1 MRLPRSALLLGLART
16 HLALGRFLR
25 QSGAEVTVADDRSLE
40 ALGDVVAAAEQ
51 LGLRLAL
58 GGTDPSLLH
67 GIGTL
72 YVSPGVPRSHAL
84 VAAARRDGIAVSS
97 EIELFFD
104 LCDRRIAAI
113 TGSAGKTTTTTLVGR
128 MLEASGVDTFVGGNI
143 GRPAIDYIAGGFAGE
158 VVLELSSFQLENL
171 RRSPGIGAILNLT
184 PNHLDRHLDLDA
196 YRDAKANLLRYQ
208 KSGDVA
214 ILNADDETLVP
225 LSSLGEGRRDHF
237 SLQRHVQNGAWFDG
251 DRLLLGT
258 ASRGGVICR
267 RADLRLRG
275 DHNIANVL
283 AAATTAAHLGASMEA
298 ISAIARTFGGVEH
311 RIEEVGRVGG
321 ALWYNDS
328 KATSPAETIAA
339 LRSFDPGVILLAGG
353 RSKRVPLDDLA
364 REIQAR
370 ARSVVLFGELRCEL
384 HDAIAQAGAPAP
396 AASVGS
402 LREAVDAAYGLA
414 RPGDIVL
421 LSPSGS
427 SFDEFRDY
435 EARGR
440 AFKEM
445 VGTLAATE
453 R

>member
-1 MRLPRSALLLGLART
+1 MRLPRHALLLGLART

-25 QSGAEVTVADDRSLE
+25 QSGAEVTVADDRPHE
-40 ALGDVVAAAEQ
+40 ALGEVVEAAQ
-51 LGLRLAL
+51 QRGLRLAL
-58 GGTDPSLLH
+58 GGTDPALLR
-67 GIGTL
+67 GIDTL
-72 YVSPGVPRSHAL
+72 FVSPGVPRSHAL
-84 VAAARRDGIAVSS
+84 VAAARQAGIGVSS

-128 MLEASGVDTFVGGNI
+128 MLELSGIDAFVGGNI
-143 GRPAIDYIAGGFAGE
+143 GRPAIDYVADNHGGE

-184 PNHLDRHLDLDA
+184 PNHLDRHPDLGA
-196 YRDAKANLLRYQ
+196 YREAKANLLRYQ

-214 ILNADDETLVP
+214 ILNADDEELSP
-225 LSSLGEGRRDHF
+225 LSALGEGQRSSF
-237 SLQRHVQNGAWFDG
+237 SLARPVREGAWFDG
-251 DRLLLGT
+251 DRLFLGT
-258 ASRGGVICR
+258 AARGGVICR

-275 DHNIANVL
+275 DHNVANVL
-283 AAATTAAHLGASMEA
+283 AAATTAAHLGATLEA
-298 ISAIARTFGGVEH
+298 ISAVARTFAGVEH
-311 RIEEVGRVGG
+311 RIEEVGRIGG
-321 ALWYNDS
+321 ALWFNDS

-353 RSKRVPLDDLA
+353 RSKRVPLDDLG

-384 HDAIAQAGAPAP
+384 HDAIQRAGAPAP

-402 LREAVDAAYGLA
+402 LREAVDAAYRLA

-445 VGTLAATE
+445 VIALAAAE